1 MLAATMPTNP
11 AAIHSMVSM
20 KRSMT
25 ARFMSAPHGWGFWGG
40 SGGRRI
46 PPP

>member
-1 MLAATMPTNP
+1 MPTNP

-20 KRSMT
+20 KRSIA
-25 ARFMSAPHGWGFWGG
+25 ARFMSAPHGWGFWERTGG
-40 SGGRRI
+40 GGI